1 MVQCDPKIIINFK
14 TYIQGM
20 GQQAVRLAR
29 LAESISNDY
38 DIYIGIAPQFTDLH
52 SVVQEVDIPVFAQHI
67 DLYEPGS
74 HTGHVLPEA
83 VAAIGAV
90 GTLLNHSERQLNLKE
105 IKVAVER
112 CRDTNLISIV
122 CADTPE
128 KTVQVA
134 AFHPDMVAIEPP
146 ELIGTGIPVSQAQP
160 EIVENTVSMVREHDS
175 EIVILCGAGIT
186 TGDDVA
192 AALALGTQGVLLAS
206 GVVKA
211 KDSAQVLI
219 DLVRGT
225 KSYDH

>member
-38 DIYIGIAPQFTDLH
+38 DIYIGIAPQFTDLN

-67 DLYEPGS
+67 DVYEPGS

-83 VAAIGAV
+83 VAATGAV

-105 IKVAVER
+105 IEVAVER

-160 EIVENTVSMVREHDS
+160 EIVENTVSMVREHHS

>member
-38 DIYIGIAPQFTDLH
+38 DVYIGIAPQFTDLH
-52 SVVQEVDIPVFAQHI
+52 PVVQKVDIPVFAQHI

-74 HTGHVLPEA
+74 RTGHILPEA
-83 VAAIGAV
+83 VAATGAV

-105 IKVAVER
+105 IEVAVER

>member
-52 SVVQEVDIPVFAQHI
+52 SVVQKVDIPVFAQHI

-83 VAAIGAV
+83 VAATGAV

-105 IKVAVER
+105 IEVAVER

-175 EIVILCGAGIT
+175 EMVILCGAGIT

>member
-1 MVQCDPKIIINFK
+1 MVQNDPKIIINLK
-14 TYIQGM
+14 TYIQGI

-38 DIYIGIAPQFTDLH
+38 DVYIGIAPQFTDLQ
-52 SVVQEVDIPVFAQHI
+52 SVVQQVDIPVFAQHI
-67 DLYEPGS
+67 DVYEPGS

-83 VAAIGAV
+83 VAATGAI
-90 GTLLNHSERQLNLKE
+90 GTLLNHSERQLNLNDIE
-105 IKVAVER
+105 AAVQR
-112 CRDTNLISIV
+112 CRETNLISIV

-134 AFHPDMVAIEPP
+134 AFQPDMVAIEPP

-160 EIVENTVSMVREHDS
+160 EIVENTVSMVREQDA
-175 EIVILCGAGIT
+175 EILILCGAGIT

-211 KDSAQVLI
+211 KDPAQVLI
-219 DLVRGT
+219 DLVQGT
-225 KSYDH
+225 RS

>member
-1 MVQCDPKIIINFK
+1 MVQNDPKIIINFK

-29 LAESISNDY
+29 LAQTISNDY
-38 DIYIGIAPQFTDLH
+38 DVYIGIVPQFTDLH
-52 SVVQEVDIPVFAQHI
+52 SVVQHVDIPVFAQHI
-67 DLYEPGS
+67 DVYEPGS

-83 VAAIGAV
+83 VAATGVV
-90 GTLLNHSERQLNLKE
+90 GTLLNHSERQLNLKDIE
-105 IKVAVER
+105 VAVQR
-112 CRDTNLISIV
+112 CREANLISIV

-134 AFHPDMVAIEPP
+134 AFQPDMVAIEPP

-160 EIVENTVSMVREHDS
+160 EIVENTVSMIREQDA
-175 EIVILCGAGIT
+175 EIQILCGAGIT

-211 KDSAQVLI
+211 KDPVQVLI
-219 DLVRGT
+219 DLVQGT
-225 KSYDH
+225 KSYGH

>member
-1 MVQCDPKIIINFK
+1 
-14 TYIQGM
+14 M

-38 DIYIGIAPQFTDLH
+38 DIYIGIAPQFTDLN

-67 DLYEPGS
+67 DVYEPGS

-83 VAAIGAV
+83 VAATGAV

-105 IKVAVER
+105 IEVAVER

-160 EIVENTVSMVREHDS
+160 EIVENTVSMVREHHS